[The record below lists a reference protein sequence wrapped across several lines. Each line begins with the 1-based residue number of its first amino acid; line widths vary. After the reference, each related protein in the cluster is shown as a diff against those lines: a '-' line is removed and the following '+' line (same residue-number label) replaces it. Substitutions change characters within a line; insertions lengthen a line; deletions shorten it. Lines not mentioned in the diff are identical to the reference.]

1 MADGQPTGQVGFLP
15 LYRQVRATLVQRLL
29 DRTWPPGHL
38 LPSEME
44 LAAEIGVSQ
53 GTVRKALDE
62 MAAERLLVRRQ
73 GRGTFVAEHD
83 DDRILF
89 QFFKLQSDSGSRVFP
104 DSRIISVETRAA
116 KEEER
121 SRLDLPARA
130 QVIFIRRVRSCDG
143 KPLLVETLILPF
155 ALFAGLEKG
164 DIPNN
169 LYQLYAAR
177 FRITVARAHEK
188 LKAICLGPDDAR
200 ALGVKSGTP
209 ALAIDRIAIA
219 LDGKPVEW
227 RVSHCLTHAFHYVS
241 DLT

>member
-1 MADGQPTGQVGFLP
+1 MSDASLPGPVGFLP
-15 LYRQVRATLVQRLL
+15 LYKQVRAALVQRLL
-29 DRTWPPGHL
+29 DRTWPPGHA

-62 MAAERLLVRRQ
+62 MAAERLVVRRQ

-89 QFFKLQSDSGSRVFP
+89 QFFKLKADSGAQGFP
-104 DSRIISVETRAA
+104 ESRILSVATGPAQAIEAERLHLAARAHVIRIRRIRSLETR
-116 KEEER
+116 
-121 SRLDLPARA
+121 PM
-130 QVIFIRRVRSCDG
+130 
-143 KPLLVETLILPF
+143 LVETLALPF
-155 ALFAGLEKG
+155 AIFAGLEK
-164 DIPNN
+164 DAIPNN
-169 LYQLYAAR
+169 LYQLYASR
-177 FRITVARAHEK
+177 FRITVAHAHEK
-188 LKAICLGPDDAR
+188 LKAVVLKADDAH
-200 ALGVKSGTP
+200 ALGAPAGTP

-227 RVSHCLTHAFHYVS
+227 RMSYCLTGEFHYVS

>member
-1 MADGQPTGQVGFLP
+1 MAEGQPAAVGFSP
-15 LYRQVRATLVQRLL
+15 LYRQVRESLVQRLL

-38 LPSEME
+38 LPSEMD

-62 MAAERLLVRRQ
+62 MAAERLVVRRQ
-73 GRGTFVAEHD
+73 GRGTYVAEHD

-89 QFFKLQSDSGSRVFP
+89 QFFKLQADNGTRVFP
-104 DSRIISVETRAA
+104 DSAILSVETRLATDN
-116 KEEER
+116 ER
-121 SRLDLPARA
+121 LRLELPARS
-130 QVIFIRRVRSCDG
+130 QVIVIRRVRSYNDI
-143 KPLLVETLILPF
+143 PLLVETLSLPF
-155 ALFAGLEKG
+155 SLFAGLEKG

-188 LKAICLGPDDAR
+188 LKAICLVSDDAL
-200 ALGVKSGTP
+200 ALGVPEGTP

-227 RVSHCLTHAFHYVS
+227 RVSHCLTQQFHYVS